1 MIDWINS
8 VPNDGLI
15 YYTHL
20 FNAER
25 LLVTK
30 PKALAEVLVHK
41 NYDFIKP
48 PQIRE
53 GLSRILGG
61 YGVLLAEGEDHKVS
75 YMGGTSMHELCT
87 YLFQTQ
93 RKNLMP
99 AFAYRHVKDLYPVF
113 WSKAGEMVKAVTLAV
128 RNEAFKAGPDQAGP
142 PSAIIEINGWASR
155 ATLDIIG
162 IAGMGQDF
170 NAINDPNTELY
181 ATYQKIFQPS
191 RQAQVLG
198 ILSLILPFWLLR
210 ILPVKRNEE
219 MLESSKVIR
228 RTCRQLIRQKQ
239 AKLDNKEKRVD
250 VDILSVAL
258 ESGGFTEDNLV
269 DQLMTFL
276 AAGHET
282 TATATAWAMAM
293 LCQHPEVQTRLRQ
306 EIRANL
312 PSIDDNTKS
321 VSAQSIDNLPYLHA
335 FCNEVLRFYA
345 PVPMTRREAA
355 KDTSIQGQFVPK
367 GTSVFLSAYAVNLST
382 ELWGPDATKF
392 NPDRWIGP
400 GRANT
405 GGADSNYS
413 FMTFLHGPRSCIG
426 QAFAKGEYACLVAA
440 IVGRF
445 EMEFEHKDH
454 IIEIQGGITA
464 RPKGGLNLRMRVLEG
479 W

>member
-1 MIDWINS
+1 
-8 VPNDGLI
+8 
-15 YYTHL
+15 
-20 FNAER
+20 
-25 LLVTK
+25 
-30 PKALAEVLVHK
+30 
-41 NYDFIKP
+41 
-48 PQIRE
+48 
-53 GLSRILGG
+53 
-61 YGVLLAEGEDHKVS
+61 
-75 YMGGTSMHELCT
+75 
-87 YLFQTQ
+87 
-93 RKNLMP
+93 
-99 AFAYRHVKDLYPVF
+99 
-113 WSKAGEMVKAVTLAV
+113 
-128 RNEAFKAGPDQAGP
+128 
-142 PSAIIEINGWASR
+142 
-155 ATLDIIG
+155 
-162 IAGMGQDF
+162 
-170 NAINDPNTELY
+170 
-181 ATYQKIFQPS
+181 
-191 RQAQVLG
+191 
-198 ILSLILPFWLLR
+198 
-210 ILPVKRNEE
+210 